1 MRHRKLV
8 VVLLIPVLFLLTQ
21 NNHSGK
27 SALIID
33 SINQEG
39 FKTKSIDLLS
49 RNGYSV
55 DYYSGEEVSVE
66 FLKNVPTGYDLYI
79 FRVHSTCINNR
90 TWVFSGEKYQ
100 ANSYPILQI
109 AELVHKAK
117 PSQESGY
124 LFAVSPEFIQEYN
137 KDGFKDGI
145 VLMMGCE
152 GLCVNDLAEA
162 FCEEGASIY
171 VSWDG
176 NVCLK
181 HTDRA
186 FLSIIES
193 ICARKST
200 ILEALEHAQ
209 NQIGRDPVYHS
220 SLNYYKMEPDSH
232 KVS

>member
-1 MRHRKLV
+1 LKHRKLI

-33 SINQEG
+33 SINQED
-39 FKTKSIDLLS
+39 FKTKSIDLFS
-49 RNGYSV
+49 SNGYSV
-55 DYYSGEEVSVE
+55 EYYSGEEVSVE
-66 FLKNVPTGYDLYI
+66 FLKNVPTGYDLYV
-79 FRVHSTCINNR
+79 FRVHSTCINKR
-90 TWVFSGEKYQ
+90 TWIFSGENYQ

-109 AELVHKAK
+109 AELIHKAK

-152 GLCVNDLAEA
+152 GLCINDLAEA

-193 ICARKST
+193 ICTRKST
-200 ILEALEHAQ
+200 VIEALEYAQ
-209 NQIGRDPVYHS
+209 KQVGNDPVYHS
-220 SLNYYKMEPDSH
+220 SLNYLILGYDSQ